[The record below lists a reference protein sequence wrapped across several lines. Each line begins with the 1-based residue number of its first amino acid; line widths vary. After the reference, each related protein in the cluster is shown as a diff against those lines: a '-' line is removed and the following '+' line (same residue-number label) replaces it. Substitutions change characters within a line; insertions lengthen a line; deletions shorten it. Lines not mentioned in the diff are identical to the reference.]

1 MEEDLS
7 IVSDRLKK
15 LRSERQLTMEM
26 VVTDMN
32 QKFDIEI
39 TRGNLSR
46 WENGVN
52 LPTLRMAAYLCKYY
66 GISLDYLMGFTDSR
80 VPADLL
86 AQIKKKKDKA

>member
-1 MEEDLS
+1 MDEDLS
-7 IVSDRLKK
+7 IVGERLKQ

-32 QKFDIEI
+32 HKFEIEI

-66 GISLDYLMGFTDSR
+66 GVSLDYLMGLTDSR
-80 VPADLL
+80 VPAELL
-86 AQIKKKKDKA
+86 AQMKKKKG